1 MRRNSGRERWLKCQG
16 MKTRLGLADSERY
29 SPFMNREVREAD
41 VTRTNK
47 MVCKTCSF
55 GSYCRGELLS
65 HHEGGT
71 LERSGVAGVNST
83 GCGLNKGTSQGRVWR
98 MLVKWDQS

>member
-1 MRRNSGRERWLKCQG
+1 MDVTTHTQKLGWSTGRMRRNSGRERWLKCQG

-41 VTRTNK
+41 MPRTNEV
-47 MVCKTCSF
+47 VCKTFSF

-65 HHEGGT
+65 HH
-71 LERSGVAGVNST
+71 
-83 GCGLNKGTSQGRVWR
+83 
-98 MLVKWDQS
+98 